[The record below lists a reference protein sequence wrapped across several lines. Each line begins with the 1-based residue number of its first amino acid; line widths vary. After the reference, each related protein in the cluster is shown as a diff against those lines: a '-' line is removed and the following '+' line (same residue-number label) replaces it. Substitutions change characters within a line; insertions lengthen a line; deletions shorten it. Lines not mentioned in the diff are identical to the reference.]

1 MANRLA
7 HESSPY
13 LLQHAANPVHWR
25 PWDQAAIAEAVETD
39 KPIFLSIGYSA
50 CHWCHVMEH
59 ESFENQ
65 EIADYLNE
73 HFVSIKVDREERP
86 DLDQIYMNAVQMLT
100 GRGGWP
106 MSVFLTPQLKPF
118 FGGTY
123 WPPAPRGGMPG
134 FDQVLRAVMDAWE
147 NRRAIALEQSEK
159 FAERLQE
166 IGQAEDS
173 GELIDL
179 HLLDDAYKYLE
190 SIYDFRHGGFGGA
203 PKFPHTMDIE
213 LCLRYS
219 RRQPSSRA
227 LEMAIHNLDQMAR
240 GGIYDHLGGGFARYS
255 VDARWL
261 VPHFE
266 KMLYDNA
273 LLAGVYVD
281 GYRATG
287 REDFARVARETCD
300 YVLYYLTDETGG
312 FQSTED
318 ADSEG
323 EEGKFYVWTPQEI
336 VDILGEGEGR
346 RFCEIYDVSE
356 SGNFEGKNI
365 LNLPQSIED
374 WGSASNL
381 DVVELRR
388 ELDVAREKLLKVRDQ
403 RIRPAKDDKVLVS
416 WNGLMI
422 DSLARAAGAL
432 NEPKYLIAA
441 ERAADFV
448 FDRMFDDSGRLLHSY
463 RHGVAKLAAYLD
475 DYANLANACI
485 SLYEASFAERWLQR
499 AIELTNLMIR
509 HFGDPVGGG
518 FYFTA
523 DDHEKLIARNK
534 DMYDNSVPSGNSMA
548 AVVLLRL
555 SALLGNTE
563 LLDEAVTTI
572 RVAAPLMKKHPTA
585 TGQMLAAVD
594 RYLGPAREVVILGNT
609 DSDATSEFLAELRRR
624 YTPNSVIACISPET
638 TLPDDSP
645 LAPIFAGK
653 APLPEADGTIFVCEN
668 FACQRPVTAAEA
680 IADLRQSPA

>member
-7 HESSPY
+7 NESSPY

-25 PWDQAAIAEAVETD
+25 PWDAAALEEAVEAD

-59 ESFENQ
+59 ESFENPA
-65 EIADYLNE
+65 IADYLNE
-73 HFVSIKVDREERP
+73 HFISIKVDREERP

-123 WPPAPRGGMPG
+123 WPPTSKAGMPG
-134 FDQVLRAVMDAWE
+134 FDQVLRAVMDAWQ
-147 NRRAIALEQSEK
+147 NRRAIALEQSDK

-173 GELIDL
+173 GEAIGLE
-179 HLLDDAYKYLE
+179 LLDQAYKYLE
-190 SIYDFRHGGFGGA
+190 SVYDFNHGGFGGA
-203 PKFPHTMDIE
+203 PKFPHTMD
-213 LCLRYS
+213 LAVCLRYS
-219 RRQPSSRA
+219 RRKPDSRA
-227 LEMAIHNLDQMAR
+227 LEIVTHNLDQMAR

-255 VDARWL
+255 VDAEWL

-273 LLAGVYVD
+273 LLVGIYVD
-281 GYRATG
+281 AYRATD

-300 YVLYYLTDETGG
+300 YVIHYLTDESGG
-312 FQSTED
+312 FHSAED

-323 EEGKFYVWTPQEI
+323 VEGKFYVWNRDEI
-336 VDILGEGEGR
+336 VSALGEVRGY

-356 SGNFEGKNI
+356 SGNFEGHNI
-365 LNLPQSIED
+365 LNLPQSIEA
-374 WGSASNL
+374 WTAAKGVNAI
-381 DVVELRR
+381 ELRE
-388 ELDVAREKLLKVRDQ
+388 ELGADRAKLLRIRDD
-403 RIRPAKDDKVLVS
+403 RIRPSKDDKVLVS

-422 DSLARAAGAL
+422 ESLAQAAGAL
-432 NEPKYLIAA
+432 AEPKYLAAA
-441 ERAADFV
+441 EKAADFL
-448 FDRMFDDSGRLLHSY
+448 FDTMIDERGRLLHSY
-463 RHGVAKLAAYLD
+463 RQGVAKLAAYLD
-475 DYANLANACI
+475 DYANLANACV
-485 SLYEASFAERWLQR
+485 SLYEATFDDRWLDR
-499 AIELTNLMIR
+499 AIDLTNLMIR
-509 HFGDPVGGG
+509 HFADPAGGG

-523 DDHEKLIARNK
+523 DDHEQLIARNK
-534 DMYDNSVPSGNSMA
+534 DLYDNSVPSGNSMA

-555 SALLGNTE
+555 AALLGNTD
-563 LLDEAVTTI
+563 LLDEALTAM

-585 TGQMLAAVD
+585 TGQMLTAVD
-594 RYLGPAREVVILGNT
+594 RYVGPAREVVVLGHP
-609 DSDATSEFLAELRRR
+609 TSGDTQTFLTEYRRS
-624 YTPNSVIACISPET
+624 YSPNSVIACVSPTEM
-638 TLPDDSP
+638 PEEDAP

-653 APLPEADGTIFVCEN
+653 MPLPDADGTVYVCEN
-668 FACQRPVTAAEA
+668 FACQRPVIAKDA
-680 IADLRQSPA
+680 IGELGAS

>member
-7 HESSPY
+7 NESSPY
-13 LLQHAANPVHWR
+13 LLQHASNPVHWR
-25 PWDQAAIAEAVETD
+25 PWDAASLEEAVDAD

-59 ESFENQ
+59 ESFENAA
-65 EIADYLNE
+65 IADYLNE
-73 HFVSIKVDREERP
+73 HFISIKVDREERP

-123 WPPAPRGGMPG
+123 WPPTARGGMPG
-134 FDQVLRAVMDAWE
+134 FDQVLRAVMDAWA

-173 GELIDL
+173 GEAIGIE
-179 HLLDDAYKYLE
+179 LLDQAYRYLE
-190 SIYDFRHGGFGGA
+190 SIYDFRDGGFGGA
-203 PKFPHTMDIE
+203 PKFPHTMDLE
-213 LCLRYS
+213 VCLRYS
-219 RRQPSSRA
+219 RRKPESHA
-227 LEMAIHNLDQMAR
+227 LEMVVHNLDQMAR

-255 VDARWL
+255 VDAEWL

-273 LLAGVYVD
+273 LLTGIYVNA
-281 GYRATG
+281 YRVTKRA
-287 REDFARVARETCD
+287 DFARVARETCD
-300 YVLYYLTDETGG
+300 YVLNYLTDESGG
-312 FQSTED
+312 FQSAED

-323 EEGKFYVWTPQEI
+323 EEGKFYVWSRQEI
-336 VDILGEGEGR
+336 IAALGEIRGY

-356 SGNFEGKNI
+356 SGNFEGHNI
-365 LNLPQSIED
+365 LNLPQSIEAWAAAKNVD
-374 WGSASNL
+374 A
-381 DVVELRR
+381 VELRS
-388 ELDVAREKLLKVRDQ
+388 ELDADRAKLLHLRDE
-403 RIRPAKDDKVLVS
+403 RIRPSKDDKVLTS

-422 DSLARAAGAL
+422 ESLAQAAGAL
-432 NEPKYLIAA
+432 GEPKYLAAA
-441 ERAADFV
+441 ERAADFL
-448 FDRMFDDSGRLLHSY
+448 FDTMLDPNGRLLHSY
-463 RHGVAKLAAYLD
+463 RQGVAKLAAYLD

-485 SLYEASFAERWLQR
+485 TLYEATFDDRWLDR
-499 AIELTNLMIR
+499 AIDLSNLMIR
-509 HFGDPVGGG
+509 HFADPAGGG

-523 DDHEKLIARNK
+523 DDHEQLIARNK
-534 DMYDNSVPSGNSMA
+534 DLYDNSVPSGNSMA

-555 SALLGNTE
+555 SALLGNTD
-563 LLDEAVTTI
+563 LLDEALTAM

-585 TGQMLAAVD
+585 TGQMLTAVD
-594 RYLGPAREVVILGNT
+594 RYVGPAREVVILGDPESGDT
-609 DSDATSEFLAELRRR
+609 RDFLAAYRQS
-624 YTPNSVIACISPET
+624 YTPKSVIACVSPGT
-638 TLPDDSP
+638 TPEEDAP

-653 APLPEADGTIFVCEN
+653 SPLPDADGTVFICEN
-668 FACQRPVTAAEA
+668 FACQRPVTAKEA
-680 IADLRQSPA
+680 VANLGS